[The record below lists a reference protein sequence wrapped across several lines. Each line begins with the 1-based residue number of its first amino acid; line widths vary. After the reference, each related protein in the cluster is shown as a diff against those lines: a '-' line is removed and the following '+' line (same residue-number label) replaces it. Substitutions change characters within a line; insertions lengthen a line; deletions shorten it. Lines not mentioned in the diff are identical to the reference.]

1 MGKKATCRRQNS
13 SCLQHGQGVETNGS
27 DSETQNALTSSQGR
41 TNTLGGMLLQHVCS
55 DKWKSFLKVFVSMTE
70 LPTTTCLTNSDW
82 FDFMQRVAGTKCYH
96 EDQDFHKNFPVYM
109 KQLVAAT
116 CHRKLNWG
124 SDLSSLCVALTCQLV
139 CSDLTPMT
147 AYCEFRALNTLQCY
161 LMSLYCSHD
170 YYMKPTY
177 VIKVN
182 WYPTKRQNQIQMEC
196 FREFQYL

>member
-1 MGKKATCRRQNS
+1 MFAATSESLFWKSLSPWQNFPPLHVS
-13 SCLQHGQGVETNGS
+13 PIQTDLILCNVLQG
-27 DSETQNALTSSQGR
+27 QNAIMETKIFTKISQY
-41 TNTLGGMLLQHVCS
+41 TWSNLLLRHV
-55 DKWKSFLKVFVSMTE
+55 T
-70 LPTTTCLTNSDW
+70 
-82 FDFMQRVAGTKCYH
+82 A
-96 EDQDFHKNFPVYM
+96 
-109 KQLVAAT
+109 
-116 CHRKLNWG
+116 NWG

-139 CSDLTPMT
+139 CSDLKPMT

-196 FREFQYL
+196 FREISIFIINIIIFKKIADKNRQTRQIQKYKITKNNFVPLNNLVQDVIC

>member
-1 MGKKATCRRQNS
+1 MAKELK
-13 SCLQHGQGVETNGS
+13 LGS
-27 DSETQNALTSSQGR
+27 DSETQMLQLVVRAGLKVWTHLVACCCNMFAATSE
-41 TNTLGGMLLQHVCS
+41 NLF
-55 DKWKSFLKVFVSMTE
+55 WKSLS
-70 LPTTTCLTNSDW
+70 PW
-82 FDFMQRVAGTKCYH
+82 Q
-96 EDQDFHKNFPVYM
+96 NFPPPHVSPIQTDLILCNVLQGQNAIMETKIFTKIFQYTWRN
-109 KQLVAAT
+109 LLLRHVTA
-116 CHRKLNWG
+116 NWG

-139 CSDLTPMT
+139 CSDLKPMT
-147 AYCEFRALNTLQCY
+147 AYCESSSLNIPQCY